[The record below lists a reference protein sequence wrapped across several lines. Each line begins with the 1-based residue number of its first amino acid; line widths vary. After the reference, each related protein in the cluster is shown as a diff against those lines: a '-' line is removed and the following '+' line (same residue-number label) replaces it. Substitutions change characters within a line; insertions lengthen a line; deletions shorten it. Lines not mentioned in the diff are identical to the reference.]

1 MRNNIKHNVYR
12 KNEIIEFG
20 KTDDFSTYCLIPIR

>member
-12 KNEIIEFG
+12 KNEIIGFG
-20 KTDDFSTYCLIPIR
+20 EIDDFSIYCLIPIR